1 MTRDQLCSEIAKR
14 ENKKVQVP
22 IGNIREIMRILIDM
36 QVEFNLSDSMKVEQS
51 PVFVLLNEVDKAMEK
66 KVAKKKKGKK

>member
-22 IGNIREIMRILIDM
+22 IGNIREVMRILIDM
-36 QVEFNLSDSMKVEQS
+36 QVEFNLSNSMRVEDS
-51 PVFVLLNEVDKAMEK
+51 PVFIILDEVDNVMEK
-66 KVAKKKKGKK
+66 KRTKKKKAKK